1 MDGGMLGQVRPPQSI
16 FKAQA
21 QKAIEIGFKM
31 PFNDGRVYVYSKA
44 GPDTD
49 LIMGQLQ
56 QAPIVDATHDDCLLA
71 IPTQGEVLDKE
82 LQVTLPTGHPTL
94 AANAFEGGW
103 LLIDSGAAEGLVR
116 KIKSHNAFTTG
127 TAATVTFK
135 FRDQLDEV
143 VAITNTVKIIAN
155 PYNGIVVNANVTGG
169 ASNTGRVLGPAP
181 IDVTKAYYFWLL
193 VHGIGPAINKD
204 SEITPGDAL
213 CAAGPDID
221 LMTAHG
227 DPLVGHAASYCS
239 AADKSLLVYY
249 LLE

>member
-1 MDGGMLGQVRPPQSI
+1 MLGQVRPPQSI

-56 QAPIVDATHDDCLLA
+56 QAPAVDQSYDHNLA

-82 LQVTLPTGHPTL
+82 LQVTIAEEH
-94 AANAFEGGW
+94 ADFVANAYEGGW
-103 LLIDSGAAEGLVR
+103 LLIDQGAAEGLVR
-116 KIKSHNAFTTG
+116 KIKSHDAFTGNTDG
-127 TAATVTFK
+127 ADATVTFK

-143 VAITNTVKIIAN
+143 VAITNTVKILAN
-155 PYNGIVVNANVTGG
+155 PYNGIIVNANVTAGG
-169 ASNTGRVLGPAP
+169 SNTGRVLGPAP

-204 SEITPGDAL
+204 SILAPGDAL
-213 CAAGPDID
+213 CAAGPDVD
-221 LMTAHG
+221 LMTVVG
-227 DPLVGHAASYCS
+227 DPLVGYAASYCP
-239 AADKSLLVYY
+239 AVDESLLVYY

>member
-1 MDGGMLGQVRPPQSI
+1 MDGGMLAQVRPPQSI

-21 QKAIEIGFKM
+21 QKAIEIGFKL
-31 PFNDGRVYVYSKA
+31 PFNDGRVYVYSKV

-56 QAPIVDATHDDCLLA
+56 QAPVVDQTNDHNLA
-71 IPTQGEVLDKE
+71 IPTQGEVNDLE
-82 LQVTLPTGHPTL
+82 LQVTIPTGH
-94 AANAFEGGW
+94 ASFVANAYEGGW

-116 KIKSHNAFTTG
+116 RIKAHNAFTTG

-135 FRDQLDEV
+135 FRDKLDEV
-143 VAITNTVKIIAN
+143 VAITNTVKILAN
-155 PYNGIVVNANVTGG
+155 PYNGIIVNANVTGG
-169 ASNTGRVLGPAP
+169 GSNTGRVLGPAP

-204 SEITPGDAL
+204 SELYPGDAL
-213 CAAGPDID
+213 CPAGPDID
-221 LMTAHG
+221 LMTAYG
-227 DPLVGHAASYCS
+227 DPLVGYAASYCP
-239 AADKSLLVYY
+239 AADESLLVYY